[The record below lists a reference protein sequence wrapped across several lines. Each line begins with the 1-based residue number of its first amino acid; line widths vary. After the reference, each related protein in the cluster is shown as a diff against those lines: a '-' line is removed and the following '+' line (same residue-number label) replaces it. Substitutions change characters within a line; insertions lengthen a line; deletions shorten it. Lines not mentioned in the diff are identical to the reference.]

1 MVKTMQTQKAALF
14 LSDNGLINCPFRLRD
29 ALLWSNNQ
37 VFGAITA
44 AISQDTPLFDTNFDA
59 NMPLIWIYGIVQNVS
74 KRHENDKIYQ
84 ETLRKSL
91 KRRGCISS

>member
-44 AISQDTPLFDTNFDA
+44 AISQDTPLFDTNSDTNASVFVKY
-59 NMPLIWIYGIVQNVS
+59 LSIYLGKKVCKTLLYV
-74 KRHENDKIYQ
+74 KRGTK
-84 ETLRKSL
+84 LF
-91 KRRGCISS
+91 